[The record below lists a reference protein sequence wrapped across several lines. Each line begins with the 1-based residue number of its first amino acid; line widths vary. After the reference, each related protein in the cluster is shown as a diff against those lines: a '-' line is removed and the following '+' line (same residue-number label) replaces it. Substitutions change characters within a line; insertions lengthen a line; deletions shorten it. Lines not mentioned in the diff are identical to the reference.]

1 MENEEQK
8 SGFNKE
14 CLLCTSFASCL
25 CLVCNNYF
33 CDSCYTTIHDKPKSK
48 NHKKEDIDPF
58 IPIDLYCPKHPKD
71 RLNLFCI
78 SEKGN

>member
-1 MENEEQK
+1 MKNEEKK

-14 CLLCTSFASCL
+14 CQLCQFNALYL
-25 CLVCNNYF
+25 CLECNNYF
-33 CDSCYTTIHDKPKSK
+33 CDSCHNLIHNKQK
-48 NHKKEDIDPF
+48 NEKHKKEELDPF

-78 SEKGN
+78 SEKGK